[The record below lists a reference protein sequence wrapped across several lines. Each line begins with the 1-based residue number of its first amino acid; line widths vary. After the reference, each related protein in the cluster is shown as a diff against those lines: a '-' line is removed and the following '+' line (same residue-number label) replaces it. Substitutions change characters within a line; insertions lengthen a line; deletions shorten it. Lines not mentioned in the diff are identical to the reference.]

1 MRFSVEVFYQCTSGA
16 SIQTLT
22 NRQNI
27 IGRATYS
34 RVHISSDTA
43 FLKIL
48 KKPSIVQEQLLPHM
62 NLLGFFHKE
71 KPQKNFFDQPN
82 YQKPKN

>member
-27 IGRATYS
+27 IGRATSEYRTHKKILS
-34 RVHISSDTA
+34 PVLVRGIYTGP
-43 FLKIL
+43 LKIL
-48 KKPSIVQEQLLPHM
+48 NDTLLN
-62 NLLGFFHKE
+62 NLPDHFE
-71 KPQKNFFDQPN
+71 A
-82 YQKPKN
+82 

>member
-27 IGRATYS
+27 IGRATSEFHTDKKILSPVLVRGIYS
-34 RVHISSDTA
+34 GS
-43 FLKIL
+43 LKIL
-48 KKPSIVQEQLLPHM
+48 NDTKLIKITLLN
-62 NLLGFFHKE
+62 NLPDHLF
-71 KPQKNFFDQPN
+71 P
-82 YQKPKN
+82 YLYV